1 MNPSQ
6 GEPPIELDQQR
17 RFWNAWNAQ
26 FRTSGWKMSHVY
38 ARQAEIVKQW
48 LSGLGRNDLDILEVG
63 CGSGWLCEQLTD
75 FGRVTGTDLANEVIP
90 PDRSAQGGPT
100 FIAGDFFKLGFPR
113 SGFDVVVSLEVLAHV
128 EDQRAYVAKIA
139 DLLRPGG
146 HLMLATQNSFTLARS
161 SEVAPKGPGQVRK
174 WVSAR
179 ELRDLLGKHF
189 EIQTLTSIVPVGDR
203 GILRWINAPKVTRVL
218 SLLVAHEYID
228 AVKERLLLGRTLM
241 VLARKSARGREA

>member
-1 MNPSQ
+1 MNPSP

-63 CGSGWLCEQLTD
+63 CGSGWLCEQLTG

-128 EDQRAYVAKIA
+128 EDQPAYVAKIA
-139 DLLRPGG
+139 DVLRPGG
-146 HLMLATQNSFTLARS
+146 HLMLATQNSFTLARW

-174 WVSAR
+174 WVSAG
-179 ELRDLLGKHF
+179 ELRGLLSKHF
-189 EIQTLTSIVPVGDR
+189 KIQTLTSIVPVGDR
-203 GILRWINAPKVTRVL
+203 GILRWINAHKVTRAL
-218 SLLVAHEYID
+218 SLLVAHEHID

-241 VLARKSARGREA
+241 VLARKSDRGREA